1 MFKVTL
7 TNLAVLTALQSR
19 ALGLAVLSGELQ
31 TDDGWVQLLPDGE
44 FSSIDGRPHDVPG
57 GKWKM
62 SAQIA
67 ERLIQQAKL
76 RANEMVIDYEH
87 QTLQAAENGK
97 AAPAAGWFKDMEYR
111 PGQGLFIKPVWLS
124 AAKEHISNKEYR
136 YLSAVFPY
144 DPKTGEPLEIR
155 MAALTNYPGLDGMK
169 ALAALTA
176 TTSTTTPNRENAMNE
191 LLKKL
196 LAKLGITV
204 PEGADPSEQNV
215 TDALAALSAMATD
228 NTNKDKEV
236 ATLKAEVAALKA
248 DTGNIDYEKFVPVAA
263 YNAVHQQLAQ
273 LKASNDVMTVDQVI
287 KQAEEDGKLITEA
300 ERDYLQA
307 LGKQNIAALKAT
319 LDARPVL
326 AALKGK
332 QTTTAPVDTERKNVA
347 VLTADQKLIADQLG
361 ISHEQMAKDLGA

>member
-1 MFKVTL
+1 MFTP
-7 TNLAVLTALQSR
+7 TTIALAVLTATASTS
-19 ALGLAVLSGELQ
+19 LGLAVLSGELQ
-31 TDDGWVQLLPDGE
+31 TEDGWVQLLPDGD
-44 FSSIDGRPHDVPG
+44 FAAIDGRPHDVPG

-62 SAQIA
+62 NAKIA
-67 ERLIQQAKL
+67 ERLISQAKL
-76 RANEMVIDYEH
+76 RANDLVIDYEH
-87 QTLQAAENGK
+87 QTLKADENGK

-124 AAKEHISNKEYR
+124 AAKDHITAKEYR

-144 DPKTGEPLEIR
+144 DSTTGEPLEIR

-169 ALAALTA
+169 ALAALSA
-176 TTSTTTPNRENAMNE
+176 THSPTTNRENAMNE

-204 PEGADPSEQNV
+204 PDGTDPTEQNV
-215 TDALAALSAMATD
+215 TDALAALTAMATD
-228 NTNKDKEV
+228 KDKEV
-236 ATLKAEVAALKA
+236 ATLKAEVVALKA
-248 DTGNIDYEKFVPVAA
+248 DTGNIDYEKYVPVAA